1 MGSIHE
7 DVLTFGTISGWIIL
21 KMRKFSIKS
30 FKRKIKTRI
39 LYSLTVIFLGYHT
52 VYEMVEPEAAGNMAD
67 ARGMC
72 AHECTHMHMHMHT
85 NTQAV

>member
-7 DVLTFGTISGWIIL
+7 DVLTFGTIL
-21 KMRKFSIKS
+21 KMTKFSIKS

-39 LYSLTVIFLGYHT
+39 LYSLTFIFLGYHA

-72 AHECTHMHMHMHT
+72 AHAHAH
-85 NTQAV
+85 